1 MVPKSPIEHVVLI
14 IKENHSF
21 DNYFGTFPGTNGTQL
36 ARSPNPPSVSRG
48 HGSGLIVAFV
58 SVMLCQISSTIQSE
72 VGNPVLSNLA
82 ILVWIMNIV
91 VDTVGHMAFKSA
103 AITEHES
110 EWHRWKKMLSSIP
123 LWVGIVCFC
132 LEFVLWLVLL
142 SILPLSA
149 ASCSVPSTWLPSWL
163 QAGCCSANCWTP
175 CACWE

>member
-1 MVPKSPIEHVVLI
+1 L
-14 IKENHSF
+14 
-21 DNYFGTFPGTNGTQL
+21 
-36 ARSPNPPSVSRG
+36 
-48 HGSGLIVAFV
+48 
-58 SVMLCQISSTIQSE
+58 ST
-72 VGNPVLSNLA
+72 LA

-142 SILPLSA
+142 SILPLSSGVLLGTINMFA
-149 ASCSVPSTWLPSWL
+149 IMV
-163 QAGCCSANCWTP
+163 AGRLLFRELLDPMRMLGMIFIILGVVLVGVYA
-175 CACWE
+175 

>member
-1 MVPKSPIEHVVLI
+1 
-14 IKENHSF
+14 
-21 DNYFGTFPGTNGTQL
+21 
-36 ARSPNPPSVSRG
+36 
-48 HGSGLIVAFV
+48 
-58 SVMLCQISSTIQSE
+58 MLCPISSTLQSE

-103 AITEHES
+103 AITDHES

-142 SILPLSA
+142 SILPLSSGVLLGTINMVA
-149 ASCSVPSTWLPSWL
+149 IMV
-163 QAGCCSANCWTP
+163 AGRVLFRELLDPMRVLGMIFIILGVVLVGAY
-175 CACWE
+175 A